1 MSFEVAQLVGGAF
14 GGALASSVLGPWIS
28 QRRERRDVRADVLRA
43 VGEVERARWAP
54 VPRDDFRA
62 AIINLRATALVAG
75 VNRDAVESYAQLA
88 QYAQRVSEDSWSVTE
103 DAEAGGGSISGSL
116 GELTRQS
123 ATLLA
128 DIVWHP
134 YRKRRSV
141 GRDLVKLHADLAA
154 LHKNGAGD
162 DGSPW
167 GDGIP
172 WNTALF

>member
-1 MSFEVAQLVGGAF
+1 MISLFTTVSGEP
-14 GGALASSVLGPWIS
+14 GP
-28 QRRERRDVRADVLRA
+28 
-43 VGEVERARWAP
+43 GH
-54 VPRDDFRA
+54 
-62 AIINLRATALVAG
+62 
-75 VNRDAVESYAQLA
+75 AQLA
-88 QYAQRVSEDSWSVTE
+88 QYAQRMSEDSWSVTE

-154 LHKNGAGD
+154 LRKNGAED